1 MGDHRIARHS
11 YPITNRQYTAYCDIL
26 KAFTFTNL
34 YSKSRV
40 WIFVAWQTCAYRR
53 SWYGMFHCFAF
64 VRRVI
69 LYVLSCILMGLY
81 SKLVSILFRSSIP
94 FDSYDMI
101 VLVQMS
107 MILIGVWFFF
117 FSWKPKKHTHTRS
130 PEHGSI
136 EITAGTAVFTD
147 FTYSTIHLYVMWW
160 IWFCFRRNDHFSSRF
175 SCIDSGNV

>member
-117 FSWKPKKHTHTRS
+117 FSWKPKKHTHTLDRLS
-130 PEHGSI
+130 ME
-136 EITAGTAVFTD
+136 A
-147 FTYSTIHLYVMWW
+147 
-160 IWFCFRRNDHFSSRF
+160 
-175 SCIDSGNV
+175 